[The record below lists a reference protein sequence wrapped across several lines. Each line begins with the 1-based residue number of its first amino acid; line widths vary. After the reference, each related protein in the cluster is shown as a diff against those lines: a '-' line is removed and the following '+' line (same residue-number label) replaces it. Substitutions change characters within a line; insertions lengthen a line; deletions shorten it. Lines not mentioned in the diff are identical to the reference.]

1 MFTLS
6 GEVFRQ
12 IIDWLQGSVGMRR
25 WENVLTILTISMIW
39 SVILLLTASELN
51 AVSFGEDQAKHI
63 GVNVDRKKMVILI
76 AGCMLTGAAVSV
88 SGVIG
93 FVGLVIPHFVRIIFG
108 PEHISLMPKS
118 MIIGAVFLIIADLV
132 SRIIIQPQEL
142 PIGVITALIGAP
154 IF

>member
-1 MFTLS
+1 VVDVDL
-6 GEVFRQ
+6 
-12 IIDWLQGSVGMRR
+12 IIF
-25 WENVLTILTISMIW
+25 VL
-39 SVILLLTASELN
+39 
-51 AVSFGEDQAKHI
+51 
-63 GVNVDRKKMVILI
+63 LI
-76 AGCMLTGAAVSV
+76 AGSMLTGASVSV
-88 SGVIG
+88 SWVIW

-154 IF
+154 IFAVILIRQKVKG